1 MNNTRRKQIA
11 KVIDALE
18 GIREDIDS
26 IHAEEEEAFDNMP
39 ESLEG
44 TDRYD
49 AMADAVSNLEDAVD
63 LVEELIEALE
73 NAKE

>member
-1 MNNTRRKQIA
+1 MNNIRRKQIA

-18 GIREDIDS
+18 WIREDIDS

>member
-1 MNNTRRKQIA
+1 MNNIRRKQIA

>member
-63 LVEELIEALE
+63 LIEELIEALE

>member
-1 MNNTRRKQIA
+1 MNNIRRKQIA

-63 LVEELIEALE
+63 LIEELIEALE

>member
-1 MNNTRRKQIA
+1 MNNIRRKQIA

-49 AMADAVSNLEDAVD
+49 AMADAVSNLEDAID